1 MAQTPASS
9 GTAIKSLICQAIAE
23 LHLGRL
29 PEAEAALQQ
38 AVKHDP
44 TDVEAIA
51 NTVVLDMVMGKQKD
65 AEGSRKKLEDVAP
78 EHLLVVDLRE
88 KSELFDQAAMKY
100 SAKVAS

>member
-9 GTAIKSLICQAIAE
+9 GTATKSLISQAIAE

-38 AVKHDP
+38 ASNQIPRDTEV
-44 TDVEAIA
+44 VA
-51 NTVVLDMVMGKQKD
+51 NTVVLKTIMGKREE
-65 AEGSRKKLEDVAP
+65 AGEWMGKLESSNL
-78 EHLLVVDLRE
+78 EHGLLMDLRE
-88 KSELFDQAAMKY
+88 KGVAFDMAAAKY